1 MGDESY
7 IFAYC
12 YGRKI
17 TFLFTI
23 IFLVSRLSHF
33 ALPLEVKA
41 TGAASAMQCKSN
53 CNDFLCKHLN
63 EHISK
68 GKLIQFNKAFA
79 TLFLKHHYETH
90 IMCIY

>member
-23 IFLVSRLSHF
+23 LYFCFKVVTFS
-33 ALPLEVKA
+33 LPLEVKA
-41 TGAASAMQCKSN
+41 TGATGAMQCKSN

-68 GKLIQFNKAFA
+68 GKSIQFNKALA
-79 TLFLKHHYETH
+79 ILFLKHDY
-90 IMCIY
+90 